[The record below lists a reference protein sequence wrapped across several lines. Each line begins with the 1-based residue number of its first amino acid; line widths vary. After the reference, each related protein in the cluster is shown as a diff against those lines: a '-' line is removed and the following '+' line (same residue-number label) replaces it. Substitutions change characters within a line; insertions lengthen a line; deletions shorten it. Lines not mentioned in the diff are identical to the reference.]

1 MAKET
6 LFAVLMSI
14 LDDMCASAVRAPW
27 AVCLLIIDFQN
38 LNNIFKNAVLSALE
52 RPFKKLSSLLIL
64 LSMYL
69 PSLSD
74 VKHMVANRISHYAD
88 NG

>member
-14 LDDMCASAVRAPW
+14 LDDMCASAVRIAW

-64 LSMYL
+64 LSMCL